1 MEKLYSAKEFTDI
14 VGLSKLTLY
23 RLAKEGKIKSYRIGS
38 SIRFNLE
45 DFVVENDKENID
57 E

>member
-1 MEKLYSAKEFTDI
+1 MEKLYSAKEFADI